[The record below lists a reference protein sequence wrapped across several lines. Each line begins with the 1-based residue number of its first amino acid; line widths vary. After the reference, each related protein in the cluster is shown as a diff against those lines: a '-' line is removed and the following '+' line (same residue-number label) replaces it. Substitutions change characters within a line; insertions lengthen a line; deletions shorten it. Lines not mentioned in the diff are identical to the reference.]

1 MSMFGSWF
9 GGGGAKED
17 AAMVTNPTA
26 EETEARVNE
35 LYAREI
41 VPLNKRLKGPLGASS
56 QDMLP
61 RPCVFVLGNHR

>member
-1 MSMFGSWF
+1 
-9 GGGGAKED
+9 
-17 AAMVTNPTA
+17 MVTNPTA

-41 VPLNKRLKGPLGASS
+41 VPLNKRLNGPLGASS